1 MSVSPIENESEL
13 LVKVAHGDQHAFRII
28 YDRYGKKVY
37 TYALQLLH
45 SEVEAEEMM
54 QEVFLK
60 IWLMGKGISEIS
72 NLEAY
77 LRTLTKNRSLN
88 VLRRM
93 VLEGKIEKALGLQWR
108 EESSETEDEILI
120 SDVRN
125 VLNKAIDLLPQQQ
138 KQVYLLC
145 QQEGLK
151 YEEAAERLNL
161 SPMTVQTHMKRAL
174 KSVRTYVKA
183 NTDIAVILV
192 VFKLL

>member
-1 MSVSPIENESEL
+1 MTVVPLIDEKEL
-13 LVKVAHGDQHAFRII
+13 LAKMAVGDERAFRII
-28 YDRYGKKVY
+28 YDKYNNRVY

-45 SEVEAEEMM
+45 SKTEAEEMT

-60 IWLMGKGISEIS
+60 LWLMSENSLAVS

-77 LRTLTKNRSLN
+77 LYTVTKHRSLN

-93 VLEGKIEKALGLQWR
+93 ILEGKVEKSLGETWR
-108 EESSETEDEILI
+108 EDNNDTEEEVLMK
-120 SDVRN
+120 DVRN
-125 VLNKAIDLLPQQQ
+125 VLNAAIDLLPQQQ

-151 YEEAAERLNL
+151 YDEAAERLNL
-161 SPMTVQTHMKRAL
+161 SSLTVKTHMQRAL

-183 NTDIAVILV
+183 HTDIVIALVIL
-192 VFKLL
+192 KLL